1 MASGGSFRVN
11 SKISFVELLTII
23 FFGPNSKVVVPAPV
37 QDPYPPARVLDVI
50 VADIDSVS
58 GNFSLQFT
66 APGDD
71 LDQGTGKISQFLCG
85 S

>member
-1 MASGGSFRVN
+1 M
-11 SKISFVELLTII
+11 
-23 FFGPNSKVVVPAPV
+23 VVPAPV
-37 QDPYPPARVLDVI
+37 RDPYPPTRVLDVI
-50 VADIDSVS
+50 VLDIDIVS

-71 LDQGTGKISQFLCG
+71 LDQGTGIISQFLCG

>member
-1 MASGGSFRVN
+1 MA
-11 SKISFVELLTII
+11 
-23 FFGPNSKVVVPAPV
+23 VPAPV
-37 QDPYPPARVLDVI
+37 QDPYPPGRVLDVI

-71 LDQGTGKISQFLCG
+71 LDQGTGIISQFLCG
-85 S
+85 F